1 MKGLVLTPRG
11 EDVLFVLQVLGGV
24 AGFYISILAF
34 TALCGAL

>member
-1 MKGLVLTPRG
+1 MKGLILTQRG
-11 EDVLFVLQVLGGV
+11 EDVLFILKVLGGV